1 MIQTTFDDL
10 LRQAP
15 RDSAYDRLMTA
26 KAEGRRAMEAVA
38 ENSGADFQHKAYEFC
53 KQFFRE
59 KGQASS
65 EDATDACVAAGIV
78 PHDTKAFGPVYQRL
92 IRDKVIRFNGYCAR
106 RKGHGTRGGSLYV
119 VCE

>member
-1 MIQTTFDDL
+1 MHQTTLDDL
-10 LRQAP
+10 LSHEY
-15 RDSAYDRLMTA
+15 RDSAIDRLMTA
-26 KAEGRRAMEAVA
+26 KAEGKRAMQAVA
-38 ENSGADFQHKAYEFC
+38 ENSGPDFQHAAYEFC
-53 KQFFRE
+53 ANFFRE

-92 IRDKVIRFNGYCAR
+92 IRDKVIRCNGYCAR

>member
-1 MIQTTFDDL
+1 MQQMTLDNLFAQPQRI
-10 LRQAP
+10 
-15 RDSAYDRLMTA
+15 SAYDRLMEA

-38 ENSGADFQHKAYEFC
+38 ENSGPDFQHKAYEFC
-53 KQFFRE
+53 ANFFRE
-59 KGQASS
+59 RGQASS
-65 EDATDACVAAGIV
+65 EDATDACVASGIV

>member
-1 MIQTTFDDL
+1 MHQMTFDDL
-10 LRQAP
+10 VTQRQP
-15 RDSAYDRLMTA
+15 VSAYDRLMTA

-38 ENSGADFQHKAYEFC
+38 ENSGPDFQRKAYEFC
-53 KQFFRE
+53 ANFFRE
-59 KGQASS
+59 RVQASS